1 VAGVGDLVQR
11 TDDGEA
17 QVGYLVAKRS
27 EGRVTLCAVC
37 TVHKEKRS
45 ACFLVC
51 PQNQGQRFVSS
62 LASKLLG
69 RVSRFWPQNQ
79 GQRFISSLASK
90 LLGRVSRFWPQN
102 WQVWFGDLDLKITM
116 MISWFGPQNQAGFDL
131 SVAPQN

>member
-17 QVGYLVAKRS
+17 QVRYLVAERS

-37 TVHKEKRS
+37 TMHKEKRS
-45 ACFLVC
+45 ACFLVW

-69 RVSRFWPQNQ
+69 RVSRFWPQY
-79 GQRFISSLASK
+79 
-90 LLGRVSRFWPQN
+90 
-102 WQVWFGDLDLKITM
+102 WQVWFGDLDLKITT